1 MRVKETTS
9 KGSRMSRKIRAVWAT
24 LKLLYRLDA
33 WAFLLSVSTGIAGG
47 LFYPLFLLIVWK
59 AFLSDYSKWRTWQRP
74 FPPGD
79 SAGRC
84 ALRGAC
90 RTGSAGYCQ

>member
-59 AFLSDYSKWRTWQRP
+59 AFSLIIASGGHGSDL
-74 FPPGD
+74 FP
-79 SAGRC
+79 R
-84 ALRGAC
+84 R
-90 RTGSAGYCQ
+90 